1 MTRAFKRWL
10 CLAMVGVLVFA
21 QSSIAAYAC
30 PAMSGSAQD
39 AMSSASAVESVGEAK
54 STDAMPAAVDST
66 VSSSAPEQM
75 DPSSPAMCAAHC
87 DYGNQSADHA
97 SAPTIQA
104 ALLTTLYTLPGLT
117 VPIGRARPL
126 FDQPS
131 PQAASSPP
139 LAILHCC
146 FRI

>member
-10 CLAMVGVLVFA
+10 CRVMIGVLVFA
-21 QSSIAAYAC
+21 QTSIAAHAC
-30 PAMSGSAQD
+30 PAMSGAAQD
-39 AMSSASAVESVGEAK
+39 NARPTPTGESVAQAPCA
-54 STDAMPAAVDST
+54 DAMPAGAKSAVTSF
-66 VSSSAPEQM
+66 APDQM
-75 DPSSPAMCAAHC
+75 DPSSPALCAAHC
-87 DYGNQSADHA
+87 DHGKQSADRA

-104 ALLTTLYTLPGLT
+104 ALLTTLYILPAPT
-117 VPIGRARPL
+117 VPVGGARSL